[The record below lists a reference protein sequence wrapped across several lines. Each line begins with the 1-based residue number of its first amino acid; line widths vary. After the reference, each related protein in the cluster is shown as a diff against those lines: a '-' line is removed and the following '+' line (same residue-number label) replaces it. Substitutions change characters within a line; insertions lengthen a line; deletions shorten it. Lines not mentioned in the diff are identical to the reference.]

1 MDSPS
6 GRTGNLLLDSVPR
19 DASDRL
25 LNGIA
30 PSTIEQDDVVQP
42 PTAPIEN
49 VMFPTAGVASVLTLV
64 LNQANHGAR
73 SVEAVTVGREG
84 MTNIHAALGVTMSGP
99 ETTVIQV
106 DGKAF
111 VVPIR
116 RVTEEM
122 DRRGAFADVVH
133 RYVQAFWAQTAYGSA
148 CNAVHH
154 VTTRC
159 ARWLLQTTTGL
170 TAIGSTSRRST
181 SGTCSG
187 PSGRPSPLPRASY
200 SDVGSSNT
208 RAGMSRSWTGRRSR
222 ASPASA
228 TRGSAP
234 NSTASRRWIDS
245 SACPAA

>member
-1 MDSPS
+1 MDSAS

-30 PSTIEQDDVVQP
+30 PSTLEQDDVVQP

-116 RVTEEM
+116 RVIEEM

-159 ARWLLQTTTGL
+159 ARWLLQTHDRVDGDRFYL
-170 TAIGSTSRRST
+170 TQEYLGNMLGSERST
-181 SGTCSG
+181 VSVAASELQRRGLIEYSRGNVTIVDRQALESVACECYE
-187 PSGRPSPLPRASY
+187 RIRAEQY
-200 SDVGSSNT
+200 
-208 RAGMSRSWTGRRSR
+208 RL
-222 ASPASA
+222 
-228 TRGSAP
+228 AP
-234 NSTASRRWIDS
+234 MD
-245 SACPAA
+245 